1 MSSSLGGV
9 VCDTAEL
16 TGGAMMPMVRKL
28 GAVAAVAMTL
38 MLAALTSLGLSA
50 ARATAGF
57 TAQTALTASTTTSV
71 PIVPVK
77 VRVVAKGQFSGLV
90 SGGGWLYSVQLPQ
103 RGSQLARATVV
114 RLDSASGHIV
124 ARSPALPGAFSPT
137 FVDNALWLMA
147 GLSKGRGLPTELVAL
162 NPLTLQRERSVPV
175 NGSLAS
181 GSLDSLTGFGR
192 GPLWAA
198 FGCKLLRL
206 DPESGQLLQAVK
218 VPAGTQCEIAM
229 DNETNRLLV
238 EVGPTA
244 LRGQPPAPTLLLQE
258 RNGSNGRLLGSAIIP
273 DPPNG
278 WDWLSAYDGNVWL
291 SGGDPGTCGSIYDY
305 RTSPLRLFASSY
317 GRECEDLPVGV
328 DGGPGASLPHTSQFP
343 LVHIS
348 GGVVWV
354 ASAGGVD
361 CFNPRTAR
369 FEAFLQS
376 KSWSNVLN
384 GPIVVTRKGTYGVAA
399 TVQPGLG
406 IMRLTPPASCRP

>member
-1 MSSSLGGV
+1 
-9 VCDTAEL
+9 
-16 TGGAMMPMVRKL
+16 MMRPVRKL
-28 GAVAAVAMTL
+28 GAVAAVALTV
-38 MLAALTSLGLSA
+38 MLATLTSLGLSGAPAA
-50 ARATAGF
+50 ARF
-57 TAQTALTASTTTSV
+57 TAQTSLTESNTTSV

-77 VRVVAKGQFSGLV
+77 VQVVAKGQFSGLV
-90 SGGGWLYSVQLPQ
+90 SGGGWLYSVELPE
-103 RGSQLARATVV
+103 RGSQWARALVV
-114 RLDSASGHIV
+114 RLAPASGHIV
-124 ARSPALPGAFSPT
+124 ARSAVLPGAAPAAASSLS

-162 NPLTLQRERSVPV
+162 SPLTLQLERSVPV
-175 NGSLAS
+175 NSSLAY
-181 GSLDSLTGFGR
+181 GALDSLTGSGR
-192 GPLWAA
+192 GPLWVAL
-198 FGCKLLRL
+198 GCKLLRL
-206 DPESGQLLQAVK
+206 DPETGQLLQK
-218 VPAGTQCEIAM
+218 VTVRVGTQCEIAM
-229 DNETNRLLV
+229 DTETNRLLV

-258 RNGSNGRLLGSAIIP
+258 RNGSSGRLLGSAIIP
-273 DPPNG
+273 NPPNG

-305 RTSPLRLFASSY
+305 RTSPLRLFAFSH
-317 GRECEDLPVGV
+317 GQECEDLPVGV

-343 LVHIS
+343 LVDIS

-376 KSWSNVLN
+376 TSWSNVLN
-384 GPIVVTRKGTYGVAA
+384 GPIMVTREGTYGVAA

-406 IMRLTPPASCRP
+406 IMRLTPPNSCRP

>member
-1 MSSSLGGV
+1 
-9 VCDTAEL
+9 
-16 TGGAMMPMVRKL
+16 MMLMVRKL

-38 MLAALTSLGLSA
+38 MLVALTSLWLSGAPVA
-50 ARATAGF
+50 ARF
-57 TAQTALTASTTTSV
+57 TAQTSLTAPTLTSV

-77 VRVVAKGQFSGLV
+77 VQVVAKGQFSGLV
-90 SGGGWLYSVQLPQ
+90 SGGGWLYSVELPQ

-114 RLDSASGHIV
+114 RLDPASGHIA
-124 ARSPALPGAFSPT
+124 ARSVVLPGAAPAGASALT
-137 FVDNALWLMA
+137 FVDNALWLLA
-147 GLSKGRGLPTELVAL
+147 GLSKGQGLPTELVAL
-162 NPLTLQRERSVPV
+162 NPLTLRRERSVPV
-175 NGSLAS
+175 NSSLAS
-181 GSLDSLTGFGR
+181 GALDSLTGSGR

-198 FGCKLLRL
+198 LGCRLFRL
-206 DPESGQLLQAVK
+206 DPETGQLLQEVT
-218 VPAGTQCEIAM
+218 VRAGTQCEIAM
-229 DNETNRLLV
+229 DTETNRLLV

-273 DPPNG
+273 NPPNG

-317 GRECEDLPVGV
+317 GQECEDLPVGV

-343 LVHIS
+343 LVDIS

-354 ASAGGVD
+354 ASDGGVD

-376 KSWSNVLN
+376 RPLSNVLN
-384 GPIVVTRKGTYGVAA
+384 GPIVVTQKGTYGVA

>member
-1 MSSSLGGV
+1 
-9 VCDTAEL
+9 
-16 TGGAMMPMVRKL
+16 MMRSVRRI
-28 GAVAAVAMTL
+28 GAVAAVVMTV
-38 MLAALTSLGLSA
+38 MTAALTSLGLSGAPAA
-50 ARATAGF
+50 ARF
-57 TAQTALTASTTTSV
+57 TAQISLTASTTAGV

-77 VRVVAKGQFSGLV
+77 AQVVAKGQFSGLV
-90 SGGGWLYSVQLPQ
+90 SGRDWLYSVQLPQ

-114 RLDSASGHIV
+114 RLDPASGHIV
-124 ARSPALPGAFSPT
+124 ARSVVLPGASSPA

-175 NGSLAS
+175 NSSLAS
-181 GSLDSLTGFGR
+181 GSLDSLTGSGR

-206 DPESGQLLQAVK
+206 NPESGQALQAVK

-229 DNETNRLLV
+229 DNEANRLLV

-244 LRGQPPAPTLLLQE
+244 LRGQPPAPTLLLEE
-258 RNGSNGRLLGSAIIP
+258 RNGINGHLLGSAIIP

-278 WDWLSAYDGNVWL
+278 LDWVSAYDGNVWL

-305 RTSPLRLFASSY
+305 RTSPLRLFAFSY
-317 GRECEDLPVGV
+317 GQECEDLPSGV
-328 DGGPGASLPHTSQFP
+328 DGGPGASLPHTSQYP
-343 LVHIS
+343 LVDIS

-384 GPIVVTRKGTYGVAA
+384 GPIVVTREGTYGVAA